1 MVNMTLAIPEEMRRE
16 MKRHPDVRWSQVA
29 RDAIKEKLGR
39 LQSWEQVEKIV
50 QKSKLTE
57 KDAEEIGNRI
67 KKAAAK
73 RLGLR

>member
-39 LQSWEQVEKIV
+39 LQSWEK
-50 QKSKLTE
+50 
-57 KDAEEIGNRI
+57 
-67 KKAAAK
+67 
-73 RLGLR
+73 